1 MQGSRRTRKEKKE
14 GAMKTRWGHWSRE
27 LRRRSIALGIA
38 GILILGVAGLLAL
51 IILDTVI
58 L

>member
-1 MQGSRRTRKEKKE
+1 
-14 GAMKTRWGHWSRE
+14 MKTRWGHWSRE